1 MYMFDTFCHI
11 VADPL
16 CSHHGP
22 QFEKPCTRLQCQ
34 HCYRLLVTRPMV
46 FNWGEIVPRERL
58 YELWVRFCDLP
69 DLEGDFSLQ
78 WGDFCRLEFAK
89 ILN

>member
-1 MYMFDTFCHI
+1 
-11 VADPL
+11 
-16 CSHHGP
+16 
-22 QFEKPCTRLQCQ
+22 
-34 HCYRLLVTRPMV
+34 MV